1 MSRGITKVFLRKLG
15 RVYELRQSIPEVGK
29 VLQITEGGTNR
40 KIFYLV
46 TKKASYQKPNYE
58 DVWSAL
64 CSLREVLLAED
75 LRKLAIPKLA
85 CGLDNLDWRIIRS
98 MLEVVFRYT
107 DIRFLVCCHNPRR
120 LHPGK
125 SVDCYFFK
133 NAYCKKG
140 QSCRYRHPPPVRSFR
155 DGMTLGRG
163 QCNNNEW
170 YY

>member
-1 MSRGITKVFLRKLG
+1 MLRGIAKVFLRIFG
-15 RVYELRQSIPEVGK
+15 RVYELRQTNPEVGE
-29 VLQITEGGTNR
+29 VLQITEEGTNR

-46 TKKASYQKPNYE
+46 TKEASHQKPNYE

-107 DIRFLVCCHNPRR
+107 DIRFLVCCHSPRW
-120 LHPGK
+120 LHPGN
-125 SVDCYFFK
+125 SVVVTSSRTPT
-133 NAYCKKG
+133 ARKG
-140 QSCRYRHPPPVRSFR
+140 SRADIDIHHQ
-155 DGMTLGRG
+155 
-163 QCNNNEW
+163 
-170 YY
+170 